1 MGGVGLRYLNKHFCL
16 RDGRGLCQRERVGA
30 SMRER
35 ERDKMRECSFFLPI
49 RYLSHSYDIGKK
61 KSFDATTD
69 IGLKDR
75 HIYFLLNIICEVL
88 LLPFGI
94 FTSTNKL

>member
-1 MGGVGLRYLNKHFCL
+1 M
-16 RDGRGLCQRERVGA
+16 RDGRGLCQREREWEPQWE
-30 SMRER
+30 RER
-35 ERDKMRECSFFLPI
+35 ERDKMRECSLFIPI